1 MSVRVCIG
9 EYEADEKRRWPESYR
24 DANLNTPD
32 TALQD
37 IAQDADSGQYPDGTI
52 EGRANGTTLPFM
64 TDDRLSHPRTSP

>member
-1 MSVRVCIG
+1 MYVRVCFG
-9 EYEADEKRRWPESYR
+9 AHEADEKRRWPESYR

-52 EGRANGTTLPFM
+52 ERRANGTTLPFM
-64 TDDRLSHPRTSP
+64 TDDLLSHPRTSP